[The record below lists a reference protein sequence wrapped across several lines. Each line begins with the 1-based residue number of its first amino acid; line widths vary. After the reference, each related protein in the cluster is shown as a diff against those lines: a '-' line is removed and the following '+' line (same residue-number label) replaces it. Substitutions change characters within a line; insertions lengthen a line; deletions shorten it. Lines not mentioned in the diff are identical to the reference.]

1 MRPIKSIEIYV
12 EYIDGTSRTFTVEY
26 RNDAELVATDDGSIV
41 AVANKGNMKEFTEI
55 TDAIKSISD
64 ALMAEIKVVKE
75 AINAADIL

>member
-1 MRPIKSIEIYV
+1 
-12 EYIDGTSRTFTVEY
+12 
-26 RNDAELVATDDGSIV
+26 
-41 AVANKGNMKEFTEI
+41 MKEFTEI